1 MTASAMFTAVAGLLA
16 QSQAISMISDNI
28 ANANTTAYKDTTAR
42 FSSLVTQ
49 APTATTYQPGGVIA
63 HPFTA
68 VDAQGLLQA
77 TSSNTDLAI
86 SGDGFFVVNNDAND
100 TGAFTYTRAGTFS
113 PDASGNLENAAGFFL
128 QGQKLT
134 AAQSTAVAN
143 GNVNQLT
150 ATALASLST
159 VNISALSGLAKAT
172 QNITLAAN
180 LPATDTSASV
190 AHAITV
196 PVFDSQGTSHDLT
209 LGFSRVA
216 PIAST
221 QSFAV
226 TGTPATGDTFTL
238 TLDGQTFTTN
248 ALTTATP
255 TVADVASVVNAA
267 LTGTNFTASATGGNV
282 VITDTTGNVMTAGDT
297 LALATGTGTE
307 TFAAPTTTNGTTNT
321 NLWQVA
327 ASIAGGTVA
336 IGARDDIIQ
345 FNPDGTLGAGTTFNT
360 PGALQVT
367 AWTTGGA
374 AVPQALNFNLG
385 TLGQADGLSQFGGPF
400 SPTKVDQDGLRFGNF
415 AGVTIDQNGIVTAN
429 FDNGL
434 KQAIYLIP
442 IAVFPAPDR
451 LSPQSGN
458 TYQETQDS
466 GNFLLQQAGTGEAG
480 QIASS
485 ELEGSTVDI
494 ATEFSNLIITQ
505 RAYEANAKIITTAD
519 QMMQTIIQA
528 KQ

>member
-1 MTASAMFTAVAGLLA
+1 MTASALFTAVSGLLA
-16 QSQAISMISDNI
+16 QSQAIGMISDNI
-28 ANANTTAYKDTTAR
+28 ANSNTTGYKDTQAQ
-42 FSSLVTQ
+42 FSTLVTEI
-49 APTATTYQPGGVIA
+49 PTPTNYQPGGVVA
-63 HPFTA
+63 HSFTA

-77 TSSNTDLAI
+77 TSSNTNLAI
-86 SGDGFFVVNNDAND
+86 SGNGLFVVNNDAND
-100 TGAFTYTRAGTFS
+100 NGSFTYTRAGGFS

-134 AAQSTAVAN
+134 PAQATAIAN

-150 ATALASLST
+150 ATALASLTT
-159 VNISALSGLAKAT
+159 VNISALSGVAKAT

-180 LPATDTSASV
+180 LPAADTSASV
-190 AHAITV
+190 PHAITV

-209 LGFSRVA
+209 LTFSRVA
-216 PIAST
+216 PTPST
-221 QSFAV
+221 QTFAMA
-226 TGTPATGDTFTL
+226 GAPATGDTFTL
-238 TLDGQTFTTN
+238 SLDGQTFTTS
-248 ALTTATP
+248 AVVAAAP
-255 TVADVASVVNAA
+255 TIADVATAMNGA
-267 LTGTNFTASATGGNV
+267 LSGTNFTASAAGGNI
-282 VITDTTGNVMTAGDT
+282 VITDTTGNIMTAGDT
-297 LALATGTGTE
+297 IAKATGTGTE
-307 TFAAPTTTNGTTNT
+307 TFAAPTTANGTTNA

-336 IGARDDIIQ
+336 IAAGDNIIQ

-367 AWTTGGA
+367 SFTTGGA
-374 AVPQALNFNLG
+374 AVPQALNLNLG
-385 TLGQADGLSQFGGPF
+385 TVGQANGLTQFGGPF
-400 SPTKVDQDGLRFGNF
+400 SPTTVDQDGLRFGNF
-415 AGVTIDQNGIVTAN
+415 AGVNIDKNGIVTAN

-434 KQAIYLIP
+434 KQAIYLVP
-442 IAVFPAPDR
+442 LAVFPAPDR
-451 LSPQSGN
+451 LAPQSGN
-458 TYQETQDS
+458 VFLATQDS
-466 GNFLLQQAGTGEAG
+466 GNFLLQQAGTGQAG

-519 QMMQTIIQA
+519 QMLQTIMQA

>member
-1 MTASAMFTAVAGLLA
+1 
-16 QSQAISMISDNI
+16 QAISMISDNI
-28 ANANTTAYKDTTAR
+28 ANSNTTAYKDTQAR
-42 FSSLVTQ
+42 SSTLVTQ
-49 APTATTYQPGGVIA
+49 TPTSTTYQSGGVIA

-77 TSSNTDLAI
+77 TSSKTDLAI
-86 SGDGFFVVNNDAND
+86 SGDGFFVVNNNAND
-100 TGAFTYTRAGTFS
+100 LGAFAYTRAGSFS
-113 PDASGNLENAAGFFL
+113 PDANGNLENAAGFFL

-134 AAQSTAVAN
+134 PAQATAIAN

-282 VITDTTGNVMTAGDT
+282 VITDTTGNVMAAGDS

-307 TFAAPTTTNGTTNT
+307 TFAAPTTANGTTNT

-336 IGARDDIIQ
+336 IGAGDDLIQ
-345 FNPDGTLGAGTTFNT
+345 FNPDGTLGAGTTFNA

-385 TLGQADGLSQFGGPF
+385 TVGLADGLSQFGGPF
-400 SPTKVDQDGLRFGNF
+400 SPTTVDQDGLRFGNF

-442 IAVFPAPDR
+442 LAVFPAPDR
-451 LSPQSGN
+451 LAPQSGN
-458 TYQETQDS
+458 VYQETQDS
-466 GNFLLQQAGTGEAG
+466 GNFLLQQANTGQAG